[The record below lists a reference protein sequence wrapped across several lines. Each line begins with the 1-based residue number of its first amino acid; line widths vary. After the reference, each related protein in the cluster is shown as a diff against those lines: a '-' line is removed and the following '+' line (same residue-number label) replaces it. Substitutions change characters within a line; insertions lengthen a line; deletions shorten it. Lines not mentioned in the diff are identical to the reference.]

1 VRDPEYGQP
10 YADGLTRRA
19 FVKLSSAAGLLLGI
33 QLPGCAPAA
42 EDAEGEDGLSQQAG
56 APGNAA
62 PFAPNA
68 FIRITSDN
76 RVSVVVRYQEMGQG
90 TATGVAT
97 LIAEELDAD
106 WSLVSVEYAPSSPSV
121 YANPLYGIQGTGG
134 STAMRGAWNQ
144 MRQAGAAARTMLVN
158 AAAASWSVPAA
169 ELVVASSTITHR
181 SGKRATFG
189 ELAVL
194 AAAQPVPAP
203 ADLKL
208 KDPSTFKLIGK
219 ANTRRVDAVSKSNGT
234 AQYTIDVK
242 RPGLL
247 TAVIARPP
255 TFSAKLVSY
264 DEAAAR
270 GVKGVTDVVKVP
282 EGIAVVAT
290 GMHPAIKGRDA
301 LKPQWDTS
309 ADAGLSSEAI
319 LADYRAL
326 AKTPGASV
334 TKNEGTAAS
343 ISGATKTI
351 EAVFEFPFLAHAPME
366 PTNCVAWLHDG
377 LVETWSAHQLQT
389 IDHQNAAATAGL
401 GMDKVRLNTLM
412 AGGSFGRRANVWSD
426 FTVEAINVAKAI
438 GGRAPVKVQ
447 RTREDDTRIGLYRPI
462 YVHAVKVGLTPT
474 GEIAGWQHTVV
485 GQAIY
490 QAGPALGPNSQGNDA
505 SSLEGLWPTPYAIP
519 NLTIDLHSPKQV
531 VKPLWFRSVGHTHTA
546 FAVET
551 LLDELAEAAGK
562 DPVAFRMALLAG
574 KPRNANVLKLLA
586 EKSGWGTPT
595 PAGTARGLSLHESF
609 GSVVGNVVEV
619 TLNDDG
625 TPKVTRA
632 VVVVDCGV
640 AINPDV
646 VNAQMEGGL
655 GFGLSAALFG
665 EITIDKGNVQQNN
678 FYDYRVLRIDEMPAV
693 EVHIVPSTNAPT
705 GVGEI
710 AVPPI
715 APAVANAVYKL
726 SGKRVRRLP
735 FSRLA
740 T

>member
-1 VRDPEYGQP
+1 MRDPEYGKP

-42 EDAEGEDGLSQQAG
+42 EELAGEDGLSQQAG
-56 APGNAA
+56 GPGA

-68 FIRITSDN
+68 FLRITPDN

-97 LIAEELDAD
+97 LVAEELDAD
-106 WSLVSVEYAPSSPSV
+106 WSLVGVEYAPSSPTV

-144 MRQAGAAARTMLVN
+144 MRQAGAAARAMLVN
-158 AAAASWSVPAA
+158 AAAASWKVPAA
-169 ELVVASSTITHR
+169 ELVVANSVITHS

-189 ELAVL
+189 ELTTL

-208 KDPSTFKLIGK
+208 KDPSAFKLIGK
-219 ANTRRVDAVSKSNGT
+219 ASTRRVDAVAKSTGT

-242 RPGLL
+242 LPGLL

-255 TFSAKLVSY
+255 TFSAKLVSF

-270 GVKGVTDVVKVP
+270 AVKGVTDVVKVP

-290 GMHPAIKGRDA
+290 GMYPAIKGRNA

-309 ADAGLSSEAI
+309 ADAGLSSETI
-319 LADYRAL
+319 LSDYKTL
-326 AKTPGASV
+326 AKTPGASI
-334 TKNEGTAAS
+334 TKSEGTGAA
-343 ISGATKTI
+343 IAGAAKTL

-366 PTNCVAWLHDG
+366 PLNCVASLHDG
-377 LVETWSAHQLQT
+377 LVETWAAHQLQT

-462 YVHAVKVGLTPT
+462 YVHAVKVGLTAT

-485 GQAIY
+485 GQSIY
-490 QAGPALGPNSQGNDA
+490 QAGPALGPNSQGNDPT
-505 SSLEGLWPTPYAIP
+505 SVEGLWPTPYAIP
-519 NLTIDLHSPKQV
+519 NLSIDLHSPKQV

-562 DPVAFRMALLAG
+562 DPVAFRLGLLAA

-619 TLNDDG
+619 SLNDDG

-632 VVVVDCGV
+632 VVAVDCGV

-646 VNAQMEGGL
+646 IKAQMEGGL

-665 EITIDKGNVQQNN
+665 EITIEKGDVQQNN
-678 FYDYRVLRIDEMPAV
+678 FYDYRQLRIDEMPRV
-693 EVHIVPSTNAPT
+693 EVHIVPSTSAPT

-726 SGKRVRRLP
+726 TKKRVRRLP

-740 T
+740 TST